1 MKLLQKNK
9 NPILFF
15 LILVTIGLVCYLIY
29 QKSVTN
35 SIAIE
40 GFKNEKL
47 SKFKKHR
54 DKAKNKTKE
63 DFNANNLKYYGY
75 KTHASNSKEDFINT
89 TTAIKRRDGSLLRKL
104 KGKSSKENRED
115 FGDTKH
121 SQKMEMSKKLLK
133 RFRDKNS
140 EEGSS
145 DNFQNVMDEI
155 DQIDPTAF
163 SFNSI
168 GSTITRYNDNLE
180 NRIKY
185 AKKKNKHSK
194 FDSNMAQLD
203 ILWDEGKKL
212 FLFKNIF

>member
-1 MKLLQKNK
+1 MLTQLLKNK
-9 NPILFF
+9 DQVLLF
-15 LILVTIGLVCYLIY
+15 LVLLTLGLVSYLIY
-29 QKSVTN
+29 EKSMTN
-35 SIAIE
+35 TITIE

-47 SKFKKHR
+47 KQFKKSR
-54 DKAKNKTKE
+54 KKTKE

-75 KTHASNSKEDFINT
+75 KTHASNSKEDFVDT
-89 TTAIKRRDGSLLRKL
+89 TTAKRRRDGSLLRKL
-104 KGKSSKENRED
+104 KGKTKDNDKEN

-121 SQKMEMSKKLLK
+121 NKKMEMSKKLLK

-140 EEGSS
+140 EEGSR

-168 GSTITRYNDNLE
+168 GSTISRYNDNLE